1 LLFVFL
7 YQKDFGARAAENFK
21 FLAACFSSA
30 ILIQTPN
37 VKALAGNGCRQTDI
51 FPLTHWSAVIAA
63 GRSQAEPEIA
73 KEALAELC
81 QNYWSPL
88 YSFVRSRGY
97 SLHDAQDLTQS
108 FFAFLIEYKIYKRVD
123 PQKGRF
129 RAFLLASI
137 KNFLANASDRERTLK
152 RGGQN
157 LLPLREEQI
166 ENAESLFQTYRGK
179 TNDDQLFDRSWA
191 ESLVAAGLEQ
201 LSAEYK
207 RESKEK
213 LFNELSV
220 FLTSGAQPLPSYAEL
235 AVQLGVG
242 ESTLRSHVTRL
253 RARYREVLRA
263 EVRRTVDTESEV
275 DEELHELLR
284 VLTRG

>member
-1 LLFVFL
+1 LVIVFPQ
-7 YQKDFGARAAENFK
+7 QKDSGARAAENFN
-21 FLAACFSSA
+21 FFAACFSSA

-37 VKALAGNGCRQTDI
+37 VKALAGNGFRQKDF
-51 FPLTHWSAVIAA
+51 FPLTHWSAIIAA

-73 KEALAELC
+73 KAALAELC
-81 QNYWSPL
+81 QTYWSPL

-97 SLHDAQDLTQS
+97 TVHDAQDLTQS
-108 FFAFLIEYKIYKRVD
+108 FFAFLIEHKIYKRVD

-137 KNFLANASDRERTLK
+137 KNFLANASDHERTLK

-166 ENAESLFQTYRGK
+166 GNAESLFQTYRGT

-191 ESLVAAGLEQ
+191 ESLVAAGLEE

-213 LFNELSV
+213 LFNELKV
-220 FLTSGAQPLPSYAEL
+220 FLTSGAQRLPSYAEL
-235 AVQLGVG
+235 AVQLGIG

-253 RARYREVLRA
+253 RARYREMLRA
-263 EVRRTVDTESEV
+263 EVRRTVDTEAEV
-275 DEELHELLR
+275 GEELHELLR

>member
-1 LLFVFL
+1 
-7 YQKDFGARAAENFK
+7 
-21 FLAACFSSA
+21 
-30 ILIQTPN
+30 
-37 VKALAGNGCRQTDI
+37 VKALAGNGCRQTDS
-51 FPLTHWSAVIAA
+51 FPLTHWSAIIAA

-73 KEALAELC
+73 KAALAELC
-81 QNYWSPL
+81 QTYWSPL
-88 YSFVRSRGY
+88 YSFVRGRGY
-97 SLHDAQDLTQS
+97 SVHDAQDLTQS
-108 FFAFLIEYKIYKRVD
+108 FFAFLIEHKIYKRVD

-157 LLPLREEQI
+157 LLPLREERI
-166 ENAESLFQTYRGK
+166 ENAESLFQTYRGT

-213 LFNELSV
+213 LFNELRV

-235 AVQLGVG
+235 AVQLGIG

-263 EVRRTVDTESEV
+263 EVRQTVDTESEV
-275 DEELHELLR
+275 EEELHELLR

>member
-1 LLFVFL
+1 MDCRLLIVFL
-7 YQKDFGARAAENFK
+7 YQKDSGARAAENFK
-21 FLAACFSSA
+21 FLASCVSSA

-37 VKALAGNGCRQTDI
+37 VKALAGNGCRQTDF

-73 KEALAELC
+73 KAALAELC

-108 FFAFLIEYKIYKRVD
+108 FFVFLIEYKIYKRVD

-157 LLPLREEQI
+157 LQPLREEQI
-166 ENAESLFQTYRGK
+166 KMRSLFFRLTAAQPMTISSSIAVGQNRWSPWAWNSSRQS
-179 TNDDQLFDRSWA
+179 TNASPRKSCSTNLASFLRAASSRYQVTRSW
-191 ESLVAAGLEQ
+191 
-201 LSAEYK
+201 LS
-207 RESKEK
+207 
-213 LFNELSV
+213 N
-220 FLTSGAQPLPSYAEL
+220 
-235 AVQLGVG
+235 
-242 ESTLRSHVTRL
+242 
-253 RARYREVLRA
+253 
-263 EVRRTVDTESEV
+263 
-275 DEELHELLR
+275 
-284 VLTRG
+284 